1 MIVILSGSW
10 AAAYGIYC
18 MIRLMFAVAV
28 MLIAGTVR
36 FIWNYPK
43 AAAIIGA
50 GLTATWLII
59 YASY

>member
-1 MIVILSGSW
+1 V
-10 AAAYGIYC
+10 AYGIYC
-18 MIRLMFAVAV
+18 MVRLMFAVAV

-50 GLTATWLII
+50 GIATTWLII